1 MRVMAVPFDSG
12 AGVVYVACQRH
23 LRGTEDVED
32 TRFRLTAVHGPSTR
46 ELGVYVV
53 RHYWV

>member
-1 MRVMAVPFDSG
+1 MAVPFDSG